1 MGKKKVYLLKFRRC
15 WSSWSQ
21 KAWTF
26 SSAIRGCAQQH
37 SSQLTPSGPS
47 LTAVIAAVTGTAHTR
62 SHLTSAA
69 PGSCHCP
76 SRASLL
82 PPRET
87 PLRTE
92 SIILK
97 RPDPLKWEFS
107 LHGQPLANPE
117 RAVISSQVDSAR
129 SLRVLPAGQPQW
141 PVIMTS
147 CF

>member
-47 LTAVIAAVTGTAHTR
+47 LTAVIAAVTGTAYTR

-82 PPRET
+82 PPREM

-107 LHGQPLANPE
+107 LHGATH
-117 RAVISSQVDSAR
+117 
-129 SLRVLPAGQPQW
+129 GQPWESCNQLSGGFCKVPQSAPSGTA
-141 PVIMTS
+141 PVAS
-147 CF
+147 DND